1 MEIKYTKVGDY
12 YIPNITN
19 TPNDTN
25 YTIGKYGRL
34 REKYLRDFKPSIYN
48 HLIMTEQL
56 VGHLLDIDKEAK
68 EYLDILIKQIAEKEN
83 VTEKFKETDQLKWVQ
98 EMNNIKN
105 RAEEIVLNEII
116 YKLKIQKKRG

>member
-12 YIPNITN
+12 YIPNIT
-19 TPNDTN
+19 TTQNDTN

-56 VGHLLDIDKEAK
+56 VSHLLNIDKETK
-68 EYLDILIKQIAEKEN
+68 EYLDILIKQMAEKEN
-83 VTEKFKETDQLKWVQ
+83 VTEELKNSDQLKWIQ
-98 EMNNIKN
+98 EMNNIKI

-116 YKLKIQKKRG
+116 YK

>member
-12 YIPNITN
+12 YIPNITT
-19 TPNDTN
+19 TPNNTN

-34 REKYLRDFKPSIYN
+34 RERYLKDFKSSTYN

-56 VGHLLDIDKEAK
+56 IAHLIDIDKEAK
-68 EYLDILIKQIAEKEN
+68 EHLDILIKQMAKKEN
-83 VTEKFKETDQLKWVQ
+83 VTEKLKEIDQLKWIQ

-116 YKLKIQKKRG
+116 YK

>member
-25 YTIGKYGRL
+25 YTVGKYGRL
-34 REKYLRDFKPSIYN
+34 REKYLRAFKPSIYN

-56 VGHLLDIDKEAK
+56 VNHLIGVEKEAK
-68 EYLDILIKQIAEKEN
+68 EYLDILIKQMAEKEN
-83 VTEKFKETDQLKWVQ
+83 VTEELKESDQLKWIQ
-98 EMNNIKN
+98 KMNNLKIC
-105 RAEEIVLNEII
+105 ADEIVLNEII
-116 YKLKIQKKRG
+116 YK

>member
-12 YIPNITN
+12 YIPNITT
-19 TPNDTN
+19 TPNDKN
-25 YTIGKYGRL
+25 YTIGKYGGL

-68 EYLDILIKQIAEKEN
+68 KHLDILIKQMSEKEN
-83 VTEKFKETDQLKWVQ
+83 VTENLKESDQIKWVQ

-105 RAEEIVLNEII
+105 RAEEIVINEII
-116 YKLKIQKKRG
+116 YK

>member
-25 YTIGKYGRL
+25 YTIGKYCRL

-48 HLIMTEQL
+48 HLIMTEKL
-56 VGHLLDIDKEAK
+56 VNHLIDIDKEAK
-68 EYLDILIKQIAEKEN
+68 EYLDILIKQMAEKEN
-83 VTEKFKETDQLKWVQ
+83 VTENLKESDKIKWVQ

-116 YKLKIQKKRG
+116 YK